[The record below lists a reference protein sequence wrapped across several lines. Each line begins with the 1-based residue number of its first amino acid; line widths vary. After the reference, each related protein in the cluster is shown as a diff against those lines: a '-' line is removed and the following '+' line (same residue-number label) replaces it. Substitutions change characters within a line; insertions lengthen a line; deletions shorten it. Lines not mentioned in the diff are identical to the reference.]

1 MLFNDALSF
10 RFYTASVMNECIWR
24 GGKMIRAGEN
34 PEVRCENRCN
44 SATVPT
50 TNQMQSNQGSSVGLR
65 CETPVTPASDHLRH
79 GKTEMLLS
87 NWKVTP
93 RL

>member
-1 MLFNDALSF
+1 
-10 RFYTASVMNECIWR
+10 
-24 GGKMIRAGEN
+24 MIRAGEN

-44 SATVPT
+44 SATVST
-50 TNQMQSNQGSSVGLR
+50 TNQTQSNQGSSVGLR
-65 CETPVTPASDHLRH
+65 CETPASDHLRH